1 MKVFESLC
9 QSEKIKGEKRN
20 TMKRRDLSSNE
31 ENVEASPEPPMHKKH
46 HELIS
51 AYTLAQKIA

>member
-1 MKVFESLC
+1 
-9 QSEKIKGEKRN
+9 
-20 TMKRRDLSSNE
+20 MKRRDLSSNE

-51 AYTLAQKIA
+51 AYTLAQKIASGSRLETEKEILLAKLSKL